1 MNKWMT
7 AATLGM
13 FLSAPIVG
21 HAETAGAS
29 QAEID
34 QLKGQ
39 VAALLAR
46 VEQLEKAQATA
57 PAAEPAPAGAGPGDA
72 AVAERLVAV
81 EETND
86 RQTDQIAQGLASTSA
101 MDWARNIKWKGDLR
115 YRNESFDVE
124 GTSSDRV
131 RDRLRVRFG
140 LEAKVS
146 PTLLVGIG
154 VATGEGRDARSTNST
169 LDSASQNEEIG
180 LDLAYVDWR
189 PRPDMLVT
197 LGKQKQPW
205 FKAGNSLFFDGDVN
219 PEGASFQ
226 YGTKTGLF
234 AKAWGYWLEEMA
246 SAADSNVIGGQV
258 GYAFGNGLTLAA
270 GYWDYGAVQDQP
282 ALVFSGTPA
291 GNSTY
296 TANSACTPSP
306 TGTVRCYTYDYDIA
320 AADLQWAGRIGAMP
334 ITLFGGYLEN
344 MDPDDLNTGY
354 NLGFLLGKAA
364 DQHTWEFGA
373 LYMDVEQDAQMAAFL
388 DSDFADGKTQG
399 RGYVLQGS
407 WAPVKNM
414 TMKATYFLNDRDYD
428 TTAEVEYKRLQ
439 LDLNYKF

>member
-1 MNKWMT
+1 MTT
-7 AATLGM
+7 AATLGLI
-13 FLSAPIVG
+13 LSAPITG
-21 HAETAGAS
+21 YAETAGAS
-29 QAEID
+29 QSEVE

-39 VAALLAR
+39 VAILLQR
-46 VEQLEKAQATA
+46 VEQLEKAQAVA
-57 PAAEPAPAGAGPGDA
+57 PAAAPAPAGAGTA
-72 AVAERLVAV
+72 AVEERLVAV

-115 YRNESFDVE
+115 YRNESFEVD
-124 GTSSDRV
+124 GTTSDRV
-131 RDRLRVRFG
+131 RDRLRARFG

-146 PTLLVGIG
+146 PTLLVGVQ
-154 VATGEGRDARSTNST
+154 VATGEGRDSRSTNST
-169 LDSASQNEEIG
+169 LDSASQNEEIA

-197 LGKQKQPW
+197 LGKHRQPW

-226 YGTKTGLF
+226 YGGKTGVF
-234 AKAWGYWLEEMA
+234 ARAWGYWLEEMA
-246 SAADSNVIGGQV
+246 SAADSNVIGAQV
-258 GYAFGNGLTLAA
+258 GYAFGNGLTIAG
-270 GYWDYGAVQDQP
+270 GYWDYGAVQNQP
-282 ALVFSGTPA
+282 ALVFSGSPA

-306 TGTVRCYTYDYDIA
+306 TGTVRCYTNDYDIVI
-320 AADLQWAGRIGAMP
+320 ADAQWAGRIGTMP

-344 MDPDDLNTGY
+344 MDPESLNEGY

-364 DQHTWEFGA
+364 DPRTWEFGA
-373 LYMDVEQDAQMAAFL
+373 LYMDVEKDAQMAAFL

-399 RGYVLQGS
+399 KGYVLQGA

-414 TMKATYFLNDRDYD
+414 TMKATYFLNERDYD
-428 TTAEVEYKRLQ
+428 TAAEVDYKRLQ